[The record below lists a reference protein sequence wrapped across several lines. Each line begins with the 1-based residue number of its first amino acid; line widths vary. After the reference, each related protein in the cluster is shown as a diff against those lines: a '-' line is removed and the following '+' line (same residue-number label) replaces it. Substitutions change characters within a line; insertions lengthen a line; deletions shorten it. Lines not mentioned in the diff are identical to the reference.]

1 VVENP
6 FKKNS
11 KKMLTPPLP
20 SGIVA
25 LHTVTTRTTTTHK
38 MRTKTLLLSAGALL
52 AAGFVSSQAQPVY
65 SQNIVGY
72 ASLAAPGGANTMM
85 TVPFNI
91 GVSNGA
97 NEVFGTN
104 LPVGSTI
111 LLYST
116 AATTIPLSNVGDA
129 LGVNGTLPVQAQSYI
144 TYYYDPS
151 SVSYGYGAW
160 WSDGSELNN
169 MPTPSLPV
177 GQGFFISPNGTFTN
191 TFAGTVAVPV
201 GTTNS
206 MTLPGGQNTLVGSA
220 IPFAGDI
227 TAGTAGALTNN
238 LPAGS
243 TVLVYST
250 AANTIPLTNVGDVLG
265 ANGTLN
271 VPAASYVTYFYD
283 PSSVS
288 YGYGAW
294 WTDGSEL
301 NNMPAPSLTV
311 GQAMFIVP
319 NGNFNWKQTLPSN

>member
-11 KKMLTPPLP
+11 KKLLTPPLP

-52 AAGFVSSQAQPVY
+52 AAGIVSSQAQPVY

-72 ASLAAPGGANTMM
+72 ASLAAPASQNVMM

-129 LGVNGTLPVQAQSYI
+129 LGVNGTLPV
-144 TYYYDPS
+144 
-151 SVSYGYGAW
+151 
-160 WSDGSELNN
+160 
-169 MPTPSLPV
+169 
-177 GQGFFISPNGTFTN
+177 
-191 TFAGTVAVPV
+191 
-201 GTTNS
+201 
-206 MTLPGGQNTLVGSA
+206 
-220 IPFAGDI
+220 
-227 TAGTAGALTNN
+227 
-238 LPAGS
+238 
-243 TVLVYST
+243 
-250 AANTIPLTNVGDVLG
+250 
-265 ANGTLN
+265 
-271 VPAASYVTYFYD
+271 PAASYVTYYYD
-283 PSSVS
+283 PVYVS
-288 YGYGAW
+288 LGYGAW
-294 WTDGSEL
+294 WTDASYG
-301 NNMPAPSLTV
+301 NNMPAPTLTV
-311 GQAMFIVP
+311 GQGMFVLP
-319 NGNFNWKQTLPSN
+319 AGTFQWKQVLPSN